1 MESDRWSRAHCVQA
15 HRLGQVAWEAL
26 MFKKTST
33 SAPSPTDHTLQ
44 SDAICSVSRGD
55 RFVLDWGKGSAVIL
69 SWSQYPWLCIL
80 AFLLQRCVVL
90 SSSLHLSEPQYP
102 ICKLQSMIRIHNN
115 NRKAHGACY
124 WAGTL
129 WMVVIIIFNI
139 IVNIV
144 ITHLDPCLLLFFLL
158 MLTADWHPDFSPWCF
173 LGLNFCFPADLSLE
187 FDSYSAEGN
196 IQFFDSGTLQLLPQ
210 LHFIPYP
217 FVIVSP
223 ILFTSRGV
231 GLCLFWSASYLEAG
245 V

>member
-1 MESDRWSRAHCVQA
+1 
-15 HRLGQVAWEAL
+15 
-26 MFKKTST
+26 
-33 SAPSPTDHTLQ
+33 
-44 SDAICSVSRGD
+44 
-55 RFVLDWGKGSAVIL
+55 
-69 SWSQYPWLCIL
+69 
-80 AFLLQRCVVL
+80 
-90 SSSLHLSEPQYP
+90 
-102 ICKLQSMIRIHNN
+102 
-115 NRKAHGACY
+115 
-124 WAGTL
+124 
-129 WMVVIIIFNI
+129 MVVIIIFNI

-223 ILFTSRGV
+223 ILFTSCGV